1 MSATGREV
9 GMRLKEYFLNQAERC
24 ELLAAEC
31 TTPAI
36 RAGLLRLAIE
46 YTNRADDLDD
56 RPINREDA

>member
-1 MSATGREV
+1 
-9 GMRLKEYFLNQAERC
+9 MRLKEYFLNQAERC

-46 YTNRADDLDD
+46 YANRADDLDD